1 MTTQSITFADGR
13 VLARLLSDVEPFAA
27 HDDTLPTLSTVRLDA
42 ARGTITAQACDRYA
56 VAQSR
61 VSEVEG
67 EFTAVAVTVA
77 DALKIIKATKGTRN
91 STAPVTLT
99 VTDGG
104 VFPEP
109 VRTLT
114 VATPGAMLTF
124 GVVDGV
130 TDWVEKVA
138 RVVLSEKDK
147 LKADHPILLD
157 ARILAKFA
165 KVAGTQSSGLMR
177 MYFYGHGKAAQVQI
191 GEHFRAAVMSI
202 RLRGEEID
210 DKPDPASDTPSV
222 PWGLP
227 EAPEPPAAECGAA
240 ADGGPCVL
248 PAGHNM
254 GKADVPENH
263 SARTVKVPA

>member
-42 ARGTITAQACDRYA
+42 ARGTITAQACDRCA

-67 EFTAVAVTVA
+67 EFTAVAITTD

-91 STAPVTLT
+91 STAPVTLM
-99 VTDGG
+99 VTDPHPGSLRILTVDVPG
-104 VFPEP
+104 A
-109 VRTLT
+109 TLT
-114 VATPGAMLTF
+114 F
-124 GVVDGV
+124 DVVEGV

-147 LKADHPILLD
+147 LKADHPVLLD

-191 GEHFRAAVMSI
+191 GEHFRAAVMPI
-202 RLRGEEID
+202 RLRGEEVN

-227 EAPEPPAAECGAA
+227 EAAPVPSDVEAIASAA
-240 ADGGPCVL
+240 ADDTAASLAQEASV
-248 PAGHNM
+248 
-254 GKADVPENH
+254 
-263 SARTVKVPA
+263 S